1 MGYRLPQRPLHQDP
15 VLFSGS
21 LRDNL
26 DPFGRYSDSQIW
38 SALRKTNLETT
49 VAAMEHALDYDVGEN
64 GDTLRWG

>member
-1 MGYRLPQRPLHQDP
+1 MGYRFPRQDP